1 MPVPELDSGLGG
13 AAGEPVATVAGILN
27 AEGLPERVRAAL
39 MAFQRVLLTAFPGR
53 IRRVILYGSYAR
65 GDAASDSDVDVMIV
79 VAWQEE
85 KLPDGFYP
93 SMYCDPRWQ
102 VIVDAA
108 HDVSLE
114 YGVWISPLVVGENR
128 YIAQRRWSFFREVER
143 EGTVLW
149 QSSN

>member
-1 MPVPELDSGLGG
+1 
-13 AAGEPVATVAGILN
+13 
-27 AEGLPERVRAAL
+27 
-39 MAFQRVLLTAFPGR
+39 
-53 IRRVILYGSYAR
+53 
-65 GDAASDSDVDVMIV
+65 VDVMIV

-85 KLPDGFYP
+85 RLPDGFYR

-128 YIAQRRWSFFREVER
+128 YTAQRRWSFFKEVER